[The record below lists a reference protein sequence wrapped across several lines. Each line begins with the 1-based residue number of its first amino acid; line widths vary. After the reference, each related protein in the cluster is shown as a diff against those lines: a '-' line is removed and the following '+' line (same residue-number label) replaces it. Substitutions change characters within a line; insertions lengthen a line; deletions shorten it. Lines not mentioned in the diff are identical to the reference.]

1 MAAVQLLERVQEG
14 GARTAILD
22 DDGAHTYGEL
32 AAQSAAVASALLRDA
47 PSLSGCRVAI
57 MAAPGHRFVAAL
69 VGTWLAGGVA
79 VPLCAQHPAPE
90 LQYVLRDTGAQ
101 RALADAAHHPRL
113 QRLFTE
119 ALQLESLT
127 QACIKPLPAVA
138 STDRALILYTSGT
151 TGRPKGV
158 VSTHAN
164 IQAMIMPLV
173 SSWDWRADDRIL
185 HVLPLHHA
193 HGLIN
198 ALLCCLWAGATC
210 EFLPRF
216 DARMVWERLGKA
228 TLLMGVPTM
237 YHKLLTVWRAAPRTV
252 QAAWAD
258 AARKPRLMVS
268 GSSALPTALFD
279 AWAEVTGQRLLERY
293 GMTEMGM
300 ALSNPL
306 HGERRSGTVGQPLPG
321 IAVRLVGEDGRAVAG
336 EGAPGELQVR
346 GSSVFM
352 EYWNR
357 PAMTRQAFKAGWF
370 CTGDMAVMER
380 GYYRIL
386 GRISV
391 DIIKSGGYKVSA
403 LEVEEVLR
411 QHPAIDQCAVV
422 GVPDPEWGE
431 RICAAV
437 VLRTGCV
444 LSAASL
450 RAWVKA
456 RMAFY
461 KAPTRIILVDA
472 LPHNGIG
479 KVQKAR
485 VQQLF
490 AEY

>member
-1 MAAVQLLERVQEG
+1 
-14 GARTAILD
+14 
-22 DDGAHTYGEL
+22 
-32 AAQSAAVASALLRDA
+32 
-47 PSLSGCRVAI
+47 
-57 MAAPGHRFVAAL
+57 
-69 VGTWLAGGVA
+69 
-79 VPLCAQHPAPE
+79 
-90 LQYVLRDTGAQ
+90 
-101 RALADAAHHPRL
+101 
-113 QRLFTE
+113 
-119 ALQLESLT
+119 
-127 QACIKPLPAVA
+127 
-138 STDRALILYTSGT
+138 
-151 TGRPKGV
+151 
-158 VSTHAN
+158 
-164 IQAMIMPLV
+164 
-173 SSWDWRADDRIL
+173 
-185 HVLPLHHA
+185 
-193 HGLIN
+193 
-198 ALLCCLWAGATC
+198 
-210 EFLPRF
+210 
-216 DARMVWERLGKA
+216 
-228 TLLMGVPTM
+228 
-237 YHKLLTVWRAAPRTV
+237 
-252 QAAWAD
+252 
-258 AARKPRLMVS
+258 
-268 GSSALPTALFD
+268 
-279 AWAEVTGQRLLERY
+279 
-293 GMTEMGM
+293 
-300 ALSNPL
+300 
-306 HGERRSGTVGQPLPG
+306 
-321 IAVRLVGEDGRAVAG
+321 
-336 EGAPGELQVR
+336 
-346 GSSVFM
+346 
-352 EYWNR
+352 
-357 PAMTRQAFKAGWF
+357 MTRQAFKAGWF